1 MIATIHQAN
10 YLPYPG
16 FFHKLITSDIFVV
29 MDDVQ
34 YQYDLSNRNKII
46 GNNVNGWTRI
56 TIPTKKQHKFSS
68 IKDVEINNKL
78 PWRETNWNQI
88 YQTYGNYPFFNLYR
102 EYLESLYKKEWTHL
116 FAINLEIIK
125 KIIKWL
131 DIKIEII
138 LESQLNVSG
147 NSTERLVNVC
157 KIVGAD
163 SYISGMGGKMY
174 LNEKLFSEN
183 KIKLVYQNYIPLMYS
198 QKLSKSFIPNLSILD
213 LLVNVG
219 PDSLKLIRNNVQL

>member
-1 MIATIHQAN
+1 M
-10 YLPYPG
+10 
-16 FFHKLITSDIFVV
+16 
-29 MDDVQ
+29 
-34 YQYDLSNRNKII
+34 
-46 GNNVNGWTRI
+46 
-56 TIPTKKQHKFSS
+56 
-68 IKDVEINNKL
+68 
-78 PWRETNWNQI
+78 
-88 YQTYGNYPFFNLYR
+88 
-102 EYLESLYKKEWTHL
+102 YKKEWTHL

-147 NSTERLVNVC
+147 NSTERLVNIC

-163 SYISGMGGKMY
+163 TYVSGIGGKMY